1 MRRVLEGGGAMR
13 LKILFRVEPV
23 SRERVSVEVEVG
35 EGPGENVGRNLPP
48 SLDGFGTVLVV
59 SVVEV

>member
-1 MRRVLEGGGAMR
+1 MR